1 MDQSPDI
8 IIIDDDPKITSLI
21 LSYLANFDLIA
32 DCYHNPI
39 EGMAKVI
46 EHKPRMVFLDLVM
59 PEMRGDKMIA
69 KLSEKYIFQTTSL
82 FLLTETSLCELEYMT
97 MMSLGFD
104 LIINKPICESA
115 IHESVKNIFG
125 PGALKQLAA

>member
-1 MDQSPDI
+1 
-8 IIIDDDPKITSLI
+8 
-21 LSYLANFDLIA
+21 
-32 DCYHNPI
+32 
-39 EGMAKVI
+39 MAKVI